1 MHFTPKMTTAVC
13 TSLLATIIASTG
25 CSDAKRTVPANH
37 VAILIDG
44 SGTFKRRRADAI
56 ERARALVEEI
66 ANTRGRR
73 SQGSQDTVA
82 IIAVDAVPA
91 VLWRGSL
98 DALREIDHTK
108 WVSRFEARSDYASCT
123 DVDAAMHLALRELGD
138 SSLQIHKYMFVF
150 SDLLHEPPATDDMT
164 RCEASRKG
172 PGAEFPWDQLEDVSV
187 SVLWAPRTQ
196 KLVWQREIDK
206 HELSP
211 TFNLYTESESA
222 EVEIQ
227 APPPAKR
234 VVTER
239 EQAKARLEL
248 SKFVWGALKAL
259 GAVAF
264 LFLLVPSLAIGRRLL
279 RRHQATSPLARRSS
293 R

>member
-13 TSLLATIIASTG
+13 TSVLLTIIASTG

-37 VAILIDG
+37 VAVLIDG

-56 ERARALVEEI
+56 ERARELVGGI
-66 ANTRGRR
+66 ANTRRRR
-73 SQGSQDTVA
+73 SQGSQDAVV

-98 DALREIDHTK
+98 DALRETDHTK
-108 WVSRFEARSDYASCT
+108 WISRFDARSDYASCT
-123 DVDAAMHLALRELGD
+123 DIDAAMNLALRELGE

-150 SDLLHEPPATDDMT
+150 SDLLHEPPAMDDMT
-164 RCEASRKG
+164 RCEAPRRG
-172 PGAEFPWDQLEDVSV
+172 PGLEFPWDQLEDVSV
-187 SVLWAPRTQ
+187 SVLWAPKAQ

-206 HELSP
+206 HDLSP

-227 APPPAKR
+227 PPPPAKR
-234 VVTER
+234 VMTER
-239 EQAKARLEL
+239 DKAKARLEL
-248 SKFVWGALKAL
+248 SGFVWWVVKAL
-259 GAVAF
+259 GVVAF
-264 LFLLVPSLAIGRRLL
+264 LFLLVPSIAIGRRLL
-279 RRHQATSPLARRSS
+279 RRRGTTRRPARRSP